1 MTKTTTKQPP
11 IYGNDLPITPFQIKR
26 IMNNCSYQVETK
38 NEYVQWVTGDV
49 NRTSLKSITQAEA
62 VRILKQQTGSP
73 LAPEG
78 GNEEWGTFKND
89 NPKHKAILSLLYQ
102 ANWTRMNGTR
112 EIPDMERFGD
122 WLKLKAPV
130 KKPLPTQDN
139 VELEK
144 TIKALKG
151 VVKSTYK

>member
-1 MTKTTTKQPP
+1 MTKTATKKPP

-62 VRILKQQTGSP
+62 VRILKQQTGQSQDP
-73 LAPEG
+73 SLDEFKVFDN
-78 GNEEWGTFKND
+78 GNQ
-89 NPKHKAILSLLYQ
+89 KHKVILSLLYQ
-102 ANWTRMNGTR
+102 ANWTVMDGLK
-112 EIPDMERFGD
+112 EIPDMSRFAR
-122 WLKLKAPV
+122 WIKEKAPV
-130 KKPLPTQDN
+130 KKPLPAQDN

>member
-1 MTKTTTKQPP
+1 MTKTTTKPPP

-26 IMNNCSYQVETK
+26 IMNNCSYQVDTK

-62 VRILKQQTGSP
+62 VKILKQQTGQTQDPSID
-73 LAPEG
+73 EFKVFDN
-78 GNEEWGTFKND
+78 GNQ
-89 NPKHKAILSLLYQ
+89 KHKVILSLLYQ
-102 ANWTRMNGTR
+102 ANWTVMDGLR
-112 EIPDMERFGD
+112 EIPDMSRFAK
-122 WLKLKAPV
+122 WIKEKAPV
-130 KKPLPTQDN
+130 KKPLPAQDDA
-139 VELEK
+139 ELEK